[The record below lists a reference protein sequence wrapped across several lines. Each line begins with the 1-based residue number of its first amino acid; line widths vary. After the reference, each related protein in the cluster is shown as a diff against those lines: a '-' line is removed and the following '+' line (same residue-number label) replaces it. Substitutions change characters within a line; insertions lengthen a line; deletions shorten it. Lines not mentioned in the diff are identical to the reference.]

1 MKYFHCLWIH
11 TDAKDPVIIVSEFDD
26 NGFEKRK
33 VEIWRSGRIGWA
45 GENGSSDDTRLG
57 TYPLISINQY
67 NDDKQFL
74 AIEITKDEF
83 ENHWVLAT
91 SKRF

>member
-1 MKYFHCLWIH
+1 MDLK
-11 TDAKDPVIIVSEFDD
+11 K
-26 NGFEKRK
+26 EKWK
-33 VEIWRSGRIGWA
+33 SGEVVELVGL